1 MLASYRTT
9 TLALLQAPSS
19 PVPLIPQ
26 DRLDSY
32 INTSRLQVAAQGGCV
47 RDYPTLPLAPGTA
60 RYNFSA
66 ITGLKAGV
74 GGVYHIRQL
83 WYQLPG
89 TDPVGQVWVTPRPF
103 EYFGV
108 FMLNNPAPI
117 AGGGAPTTW
126 AQFGQGEEGN
136 IFIDPAPDLPYDCSL
151 DVLGVPIALVDD
163 STPEAIP
170 DIWTL
175 AVPFY
180 AAWLGYQ
187 SLQRQPYADRM
198 MERFKEQ
205 MGMARA
211 AANPDLQ
218 SENWSQQPQPMVPN
232 QLGLA
237 AAARG
242 Q

>member
-32 INTSRLQVAAQGGCV
+32 INTSRIQVAAQGGCV
-47 RDYPTLPLAPGTA
+47 RDYPTLPLVTGTP
-60 RYNFSA
+60 RYNFSDV
-66 ITGLKAGV
+66 TGLQTGV
-74 GGVYHIRQL
+74 DAIYHIRQL
-83 WYQLPG
+83 WYQIQG
-89 TDPVGQVWVTPRPF
+89 TDPPGQVLVTSRPF
-103 EYFGV
+103 EYFGA
-108 FMLNNPAPI
+108 FMLNNPAPGTGVP
-117 AGGGAPTTW
+117 ATW
-126 AQFGQGEEGN
+126 AQFGQGDQGS
-136 IFIDPAPDLPYDCSL
+136 IFIDPAPDADYVCQL
-151 DVLGVPIALVDD
+151 DVLAVPVTLVDD

-170 DIWTL
+170 DIWRQ

-180 AAWLGYQ
+180 AAWLGFQ

-205 MGMARA
+205 MGMARN
-211 AANPDLQ
+211 AANPDLIM
-218 SENWSQQPQPMVPN
+218 ENWSQQPQATVPN
-232 QLGLA
+232 QLGITP
-237 AAARG
+237 ART